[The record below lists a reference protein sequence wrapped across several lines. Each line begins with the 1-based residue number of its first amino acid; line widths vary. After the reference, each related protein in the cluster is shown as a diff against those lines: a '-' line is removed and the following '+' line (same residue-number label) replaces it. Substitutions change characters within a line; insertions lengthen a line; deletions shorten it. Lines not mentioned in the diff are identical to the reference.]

1 MCAAVCDRAEQ
12 QLGIDAI
19 GAANCSDRP
28 SMISVHNRHMESGT
42 RKYLQPCDNQSRGT
56 PRFPV
61 HQVKL
66 ERGNPHSVYYKS
78 RKKHAPNPTN
88 AQIDAAETGVPA
100 SVDHPNRNVSPTIR
114 PTPRSTRPRREIR
127 PASITG
133 RIRKRFSRRSGG
145 AIACARSSE
154 PGEAARVAVA
164 ASSSARSLSGG
175 RRVVLAFVNDEKV
188 VKRIL
193 EHLADLVEPSREG
206 KFLRYP
212 SWLLSGTAPILLK
225 GPLLCRHSPARIAR
239 PCPRAW
245 RGPSSAPRRGVRPLL
260 QRVSATPGPRAG
272 TASAS
277 IARG

>member
-88 AQIDAAETGVPA
+88 AQIDATETGNPASVVYDDRKISPHNPTNAEINAAETGNPA
-100 SVDHPNRNVSPTIR
+100 SVDYGKDP
-114 PTPRSTRPRREIR
+114 
-127 PASITG
+127 
-133 RIRKRFSRRSGG
+133 K
-145 AIACARSSE
+145 
-154 PGEAARVAVA
+154 AV
-164 ASSSARSLSGG
+164 
-175 RRVVLAFVNDEKV
+175 
-188 VKRIL
+188 
-193 EHLADLVEPSREG
+193 
-206 KFLRYP
+206 
-212 SWLLSGTAPILLK
+212 
-225 GPLLCRHSPARIAR
+225 
-239 PCPRAW
+239 
-245 RGPSSAPRRGVRPLL
+245 L
-260 QRVSATPGPRAG
+260 QE
-272 TASAS
+272 
-277 IARG
+277 